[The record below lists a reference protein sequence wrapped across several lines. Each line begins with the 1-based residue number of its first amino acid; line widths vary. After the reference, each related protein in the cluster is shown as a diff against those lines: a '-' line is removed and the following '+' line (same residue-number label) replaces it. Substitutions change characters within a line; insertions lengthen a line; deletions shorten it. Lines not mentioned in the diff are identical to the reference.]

1 MTLLNIKVWT
11 SLFVLSLLLP
21 VGGFTSAPYPVDGY
35 ETTGIR
41 RLLRIQR
48 IVEGKI
54 PGSPPIEGAMLSIN
68 DIHLNLT
75 DSDRSL
81 YNLPAPDPEFTKKI
95 NAIFP
100 SLDASYSIAVLDIT
114 PGKPVRYAERKGI
127 TGYQPGSVGKLAVA
141 LGFFTEISRIYPYSF
156 AERQELMRTRF
167 VKGGKWAM
175 TDSHTVPFYF
185 PETGEFY
192 KRTVREEDVFS
203 LYEWL
208 DHMMSV
214 SNNGAASIVWRESML
229 MRAFGTEYPTLTQ
242 EAADN
247 FFKTTPKAELSEL
260 ARSVVN
266 DPIRDLGIS
275 DEEWKLG
282 ILFTR
287 GASSIV
293 QGKGGSI
300 GSTRGLMKFL
310 MLMESGLVVDPESSL
325 EIKRLMY
332 MTDRRIRYAAAPA
345 FSKSAV
351 YFKSGSLYSCQAEEG
366 FTCIQYQGNKFNYMN
381 SVAIVE
387 HPDGATY
394 LVVLMSNV
402 LRKNSASDHMYL
414 ASSVDKAVRAS

>member
-1 MTLLNIKVWT
+1 
-11 SLFVLSLLLP
+11 
-21 VGGFTSAPYPVDGY
+21 
-35 ETTGIR
+35 
-41 RLLRIQR
+41 
-48 IVEGKI
+48 
-54 PGSPPIEGAMLSIN
+54 
-68 DIHLNLT
+68 
-75 DSDRSL
+75 
-81 YNLPAPDPEFTKKI
+81 
-95 NAIFP
+95 
-100 SLDASYSIAVLDIT
+100 
-114 PGKPVRYAERKGI
+114 
-127 TGYQPGSVGKLAVA
+127 
-141 LGFFTEISRIYPYSF
+141 
-156 AERQELMRTRF
+156 
-167 VKGGKWAM
+167 M

-185 PETGEFY
+185 PETGEFF

-214 SNNGAASIVWRESML
+214 SNNGAASIMWRETML
-229 MRAFGTEYPTLTQ
+229 MRAFGDEYPTLTQ
-242 EAADN
+242 EAADA
-247 FFKTTPKAELSEL
+247 FFKTTPKSELSEL

-287 GASSIV
+287 GAGAIV

-300 GSTRGLMKFL
+300 GTTRGLMKFL
-310 MLMESGLVVDPESSL
+310 MLMESGHVVDPQSSL

-332 MTDRRIRYAAAPA
+332 MTDRRIRYAAAPI
-345 FSKSAV
+345 FTKSAV

-366 FTCIQYQGNKFNYMN
+366 FNCVKYQGNKFNYMN

-387 HPDGATY
+387 HDDGSTY

-414 ASSVDKAVRAS
+414 ASSVDKAVRSS

>member
-1 MTLLNIKVWT
+1 MMMYLPK
-11 SLFVLSLLLP
+11 SLAAFLVALALFP
-21 VGGFTSAPYPVDGY
+21 VSNPYPVDGY

-41 RLLRIQR
+41 RLLRVQR
-48 IVEGKI
+48 IVEGVI
-54 PGSPPIEGAMLSIN
+54 PGTALLPGQLKSIN
-68 DIHLNLT
+68 DIHLNLL
-75 DSDRSL
+75 DDRGL
-81 YNLPAPDPEFTKKI
+81 FALPDPDEAFTKKI

-100 SLDASYSIAVLDIT
+100 GLSDSYSIAVLDIT
-114 PGKPVRYAERKGI
+114 EGKPVRYAERKG
-127 TGYQPGSVGKLAVA
+127 TVGYQPGSVGKLAVA
-141 LGFFTEISRIYPYSF
+141 LAFFTEISRIYPYSF
-156 AERQELMRTRF
+156 ADRQELMRTRV

-192 KRTVREEDVFS
+192 KRTVREEDAFS

-214 SNNGAASIVWRESML
+214 SNNGAASIMWREAML
-229 MRAFGTEYPTLTQ
+229 MRAFGLDYPTLTQ
-242 EAADN
+242 EAADE
-247 FFKTTPKAELSEL
+247 FFQKTPKKDLSEL

-266 DPIRDLGIS
+266 DPIQDLGIS
-275 DEEWKLG
+275 TDEWRLG

-287 GASSIV
+287 GAGSIV
-293 QGKGGSI
+293 YGTGGSI
-300 GSTRGLMKFL
+300 GTTRGLMKFL
-310 MLMESGLVVDPESSL
+310 MLMESGHVVDPESSL

-332 MTDRRIRYAAAPA
+332 MTDRRIRYAASPA
-345 FSKSAV
+345 FNKSAV

-366 FTCIQYQGNKFNYMN
+366 FTCVQYQGNKYNYMN

-387 HPDGATY
+387 HEDGSTY

-414 ASSVDKAVRAS
+414 ASSIDKVVRAN